1 MTKSGA
7 EPQGNQK
14 KMMQVA
20 RLFAPGDL
28 RLLEEPLP
36 APGAGE
42 ELVRVGAVGLCGSD
56 RHWFDEGSI
65 GDARL
70 TRPLVPG
77 HEFAGWTAGGKLVAV
92 DPAIPCEECE
102 YCREGNPNLCNR
114 LRFAGHGRDDGG
126 LREYVAW
133 PSRCLFPLPDS
144 LTPADG
150 AMLEPL
156 GIAIHAVD
164 LGKVRA
170 GMRVG
175 VFGCGP
181 IGLLVMQVARLEGA
195 GEVYITEPLA
205 HRREVA
211 LGWGAREWKPDD
223 KVDVAFECAGENGA
237 VEDAIAAARPGGRV
251 ILSGIPDDDRTAFQA
266 SVARRKGLTLKF
278 VRRMKFT
285 YPRAIR
291 MVKDAQVDVRTL
303 VTHHFPLEKAA
314 DGFRVLQK
322 REGIKVM
329 VETV

>member
-1 MTKSGA
+1 
-7 EPQGNQK
+7 
-14 KMMQVA
+14 
-20 RLFAPGDL
+20 R
-28 RLLEEPLP
+28 
-36 APGAGE
+36 
-42 ELVRVGAVGLCGSD
+42 
-56 RHWFDEGSI
+56 
-65 GDARL
+65 
-70 TRPLVPG
+70 
-77 HEFAGWTAGGKLVAV
+77 LVAV
-92 DPAIPCEECE
+92 DPAIPCMECE
-102 YCREGNPNLCNR
+102 YCRGGNPNLCNQ
-114 LRFAGHGRDDGG
+114 LRFAGYGREDGG

-133 PSRCLFPLPDS
+133 PGRCLNPLPDS

-156 GIAIHAVD
+156 GVAIHAVD

-170 GMRVG
+170 GMRIG
-175 VFGCGP
+175 VFGCGT

-195 GEVYITEPLA
+195 GEVYVTEPLA

-211 LGWGAREWKPDD
+211 LGWGAREWTPDD
-223 KVDVAFECAGENGA
+223 KVNVAFECAGENDA

-291 MVKDAQVDVRTL
+291 MVADGQVDVRTL
-303 VTHHFPLEKAA
+303 VTHRFPLARAA
-314 DGFRVLQK
+314 DAFRVLQK